1 MLWFGYAVT
10 VQQKQ
15 QYLVGFD
22 PGREKCGVAIMTG
35 DRSVVWHQVI
45 PSAKALASLRE
56 LHSKYPFSLIVI
68 GDQTGSKHWKSQLQA
83 QFPDLQITTVPEQF
97 TSQLARERYWQMYPP
112 QGWQKLVPLGM
123 RVPPRPIDDIVA
135 IILLERWLL

>member
-1 MLWFGYAVT
+1 VE
-10 VQQKQ
+10 QHQ

-22 PGREKCGVAIMTG
+22 PGRAKCGIAIMTS
-35 DRSVVWHQVI
+35 DRSLVWHQVI
-45 PSAKALASLRE
+45 PTAKVSTSLRE
-56 LHSKYPFSLIVI
+56 LYIKYPFALIVI
-68 GDQTGSKHWKSQLQA
+68 GDQTGSKHWRAQLQA
-83 QFPDLQITTVPEQF
+83 QFPDVAIATVPEQF

-135 IILLERWLL
+135 IILLERWLS